1 MTRDQ
6 VKERLQSDHQA
17 KVDQGEYTCHRA
29 IQQNMVD
36 QHVDVVQS
44 IPQNREPNDTQVRVC
59 RE

>member
-6 VKERLQSDHQA
+6 VKERLQPDHQA
-17 KVDQGEYTCHRA
+17 KVDQGEYTCQRA
-29 IQQNMVD
+29 IQQNTVD